1 MGDIIQ
7 ASSLIE
13 YVYLHYKPVKI
24 TLLTTLPFKK
34 IMSLCPYIEKIEI
47 EERASICNI
56 RELFRVKKILNSNF
70 TYIIDFQNSQRT
82 YLYKKFLSKNNNWI
96 STKRKVHKI
105 SALRSQIEM
114 LQENSIEITY
124 SFKSKPSWIVA
135 DINSLL
141 IKNKIFSK
149 YIVLLPGSSAQN
161 KFKRWPYFK
170 KLALI
175 LMLKQFKVI
184 TILGPEELDLE
195 FLMPGLIL
203 KNLDLGQLSG
213 VIDNS
218 YFIFGND
225 SGPSH
230 IASFL
235 NKDGLAIFGPSTS
248 AQRADIKRGNF
259 DVIESNNLNK
269 LNPDEVFKKMIENLS

>member
-218 YFIFGND
+218 YFVFGND
-225 SGPSH
+225 SGPCH